1 MSRKRFGRNEL
12 KESAETGLV
21 CGLCGGPIHVGVVS
35 IDFAGIPLHEP
46 CWSQWPGRSQIMMGT
61 GDQKASW
68 LLALMSRAQEVY
80 GGVDQLQEAMDKLR
94 VRLEGGR
101 PTVLGGGE
109 SA

>member
-1 MSRKRFGRNEL
+1 
-12 KESAETGLV
+12 
-21 CGLCGGPIHVGVVS
+21 
-35 IDFAGIPLHEP
+35 
-46 CWSQWPGRSQIMMGT
+46 MMGT